1 MQTEKEIKRLTEAH
15 RISDFLIR
23 YDKINKIKFQ
33 IIMNIKYN
41 KALWFVTILA
51 IVMLIPFLGLT
62 EFNTKGEPRE
72 AVVAYTMLEHGNWI
86 LPINN
91 GGDIP
96 YKPPFFHWCIA
107 FFSLFAGHVSEFT
120 SRLPSAVSLILMTI
134 GGFIFF
140 AKRKDT
146 QTSLIAAILTL
157 TAFEVHRAGI
167 NCRVDMVNT
176 AFMVG
181 AMYLLYRWWEKGK
194 HQLPWLAIL
203 CMSGATLTKGPVG
216 IILPCFVM
224 GVFMLTQRENFWG
237 IVWRMAA
244 TAVLSLIIPF
254 CWYYAAYLQGG
265 NEFLELVKEEN
276 IDRFMG
282 KMAYESHENP
292 AWYNL
297 LTLITGWL
305 PYTLLL
311 LFSLFILPWKK
322 FSKSKFVENAKKAT
336 PLQVFTW
343 LAFLL
348 VLFFYCIPKSKR
360 SVYLLPCY
368 PFMAY
373 LIAEYIVWMMKEKM
387 GAFKV
392 YAGVIASLAILLIVA
407 RIAVS
412 CGLIPDTIFHGRHA
426 AENAAMLHALEKG
439 PQSIAEGIG
448 YLFFILC
455 IYGIYATFQ
464 SLRRN
469 HTGSIVGHTLV
480 TIISLFLIL
489 DSTLQPTVLNT
500 KADKRWAPVIEKKF
514 DTSKLYSYMSID
526 MLHFFSLNFYLGDK
540 IQQFDKTLPQD
551 GVVMV
556 PEDNLQ
562 DFMEKFGKGYT
573 FQKVWEIPRAV
584 ESRCPVGFYRFVK
597 TSANLACN

>member
-1 MQTEKEIKRLTEAH
+1 MSL
-15 RISDFLIR
+15 
-23 YDKINKIKFQ
+23 
-33 IIMNIKYN
+33 KYN
-41 KALWFVTILA
+41 KALMLVIALA
-51 IVMLIPFLGLT
+51 ILMLIPFLGLT
-62 EFNTKGEPRE
+62 DFNSKGEPRE

-107 FFSLFAGHVSEFT
+107 FFSLIAGHVSEYT
-120 SRLPSAVSLILMTI
+120 SRLPSAISLILMVV
-134 GGFIFF
+134 GGFIFY
-140 AKRKDT
+140 AKRKNT
-146 QTSLIAAILTL
+146 QVSLIAAILTL

-216 IILPCFVM
+216 IVLPCFVM
-224 GVFMLTQRENFWG
+224 GVFMLTRRENFWG
-237 IVWRMAA
+237 IVWRMTL
-244 TAVLSLIIPF
+244 TAILSLIIPF

-265 NEFLELVKEEN
+265 DEFLRLVKEEN

-297 LTLITGWL
+297 VTLIAGWL

-373 LIAEYIVWMMKEKM
+373 LVAEYIVWMMKERV
-387 GAFKV
+387 GALKV
-392 YAGVIASLAILLIVA
+392 YACVIGSASIMLFLAFL
-407 RIAVS
+407 AVKV
-412 CGLIPDTIFHGRHA
+412 GLVPDNMFHSKHA
-426 AENAAMLHALEKG
+426 ADNIAMLHAVKSIPFLGVETFTIVFATAIGAHALTAVVKKESA
-439 PQSIAEGIG
+439 QSIVIKTLASVVL
-448 YLFFILC
+448 LF
-455 IYGIYATFQ
+455 
-464 SLRRN
+464 
-469 HTGSIVGHTLV
+469 
-480 TIISLFLIL
+480 ISL
-489 DSTLQPTVLNT
+489 DCAYQPAVLNT
-500 KADKRWAPVIEKKF
+500 KADKQLAPVIEKKF
-514 DTSKLYSYMSID
+514 DMGKLYSYMSVE
-526 MLHFFSLNFYLGDK
+526 MLHFFSLNFYLGDR
-540 IQQFDKTLPQD
+540 IQQFDKVMPQD
-551 GVVMV
+551 GVLMI
-556 PEDNLQ
+556 PEEDMPA
-562 DFMEKFGKGYT
+562 FKEKYGKGYT
-573 FQKVWEIPRAV
+573 FTKVWEIKKAV
-584 ESRCPVGFYRFVK
+584 EWHKPVIFYRFTKMLRPMSLAPTSQRDNCMYKGAHEQKVGK
-597 TSANLACN
+597 TFSNLS

>member
-1 MQTEKEIKRLTEAH
+1 
-15 RISDFLIR
+15 
-23 YDKINKIKFQ
+23 
-33 IIMNIKYN
+33 MNIKYN
-41 KALWFVTILA
+41 KALWLVIILA
-51 IVMLIPFLGLT
+51 IAMMIPFLGLSD
-62 EFNTKGEPRE
+62 FNTKGEPRE

-107 FFSLFAGHVSEFT
+107 FFSLIAGHVNEYT
-120 SRLPSAVSLILMTI
+120 SRLPSAVSLVLMTI
-134 GGFIFF
+134 VGFVFY

-157 TAFEVHRAGI
+157 TAFEVHRAGM
-167 NCRVDMVNT
+167 NCRVDMVNS
-176 AFMVG
+176 ALMVG

-237 IVWRMAA
+237 IVWRMAL
-244 TAVLSLIIPF
+244 TALLSLIIPF

-265 NEFLELVKEEN
+265 DEFLRLVKEEN

-297 LTLITGWL
+297 LTLVMGWA

-322 FSKSKFVENAKKAT
+322 FSKTRFLENAKKAT

-387 GAFKV
+387 GALKV
-392 YAGVIASLAILLIVA
+392 YAGVIASLAIILVVA
-407 RIAVS
+407 TLVIRAG
-412 CGLIPDTIFHGRHA
+412 CIPDTIFHGKHA
-426 AENAAMLHALEKG
+426 ADNIAMLHAIGE
-439 PQSIAEGIG
+439 STHGI
-448 YLFFILC
+448 LFYVCNVFLIIGAYHIFKALKKKE
-455 IYGIYATFQ
+455 
-464 SLRRN
+464 
-469 HTGSIVGHTLV
+469 TGQIMRYTLV
-480 TIISLFLIL
+480 MIIAIFITL
-489 DSTLQPTVLNT
+489 DSTLQPAVLNT
-500 KADKRWAPVIEKKF
+500 KADKHLAPVIEKKF
-514 DTSKLYSYMSID
+514 DTSKLYSYMSIE
-526 MLHFFSLNFYLGDK
+526 MMHFFSLNFYLGDK
-540 IQQFDKTLPQD
+540 IQQFDKVLPQD
-551 GVVMV
+551 GVLMI
-556 PEDNLQ
+556 PEGDMP
-562 DFMEKFGKGYT
+562 DFKEKFGKDYT
-573 FQKVWEIPRAV
+573 LQKVWEVRKLV
-584 ESRCPVGFYRFVK
+584 ECHHPVGFYRFVK
-597 TSANLACN
+597 TSANIAQNR

>member
-1 MQTEKEIKRLTEAH
+1 
-15 RISDFLIR
+15 
-23 YDKINKIKFQ
+23 
-33 IIMNIKYN
+33 MNIKYN
-41 KALWFVTILA
+41 KALWLIIILA
-51 IVMLIPFLGLT
+51 IVMMTPFLGLT
-62 EFNTKGEPRE
+62 DFNTKGEPRE

-107 FFSLFAGHVSEFT
+107 FFSLIAGHVNEYT
-120 SRLPSAVSLILMTI
+120 SRLPSAVSLVLMTI
-134 GGFIFF
+134 GGFVFY

-157 TAFEVHRAGI
+157 TAFEVHRAGM
-167 NCRVDMVNT
+167 NCRVDMVNS
-176 AFMVG
+176 ALMVG
-181 AMYLLYRWWEKGK
+181 AMYLLYRWWERGK

-237 IVWRMAA
+237 IVWRMAL
-244 TAVLSLIIPF
+244 TALLSLIIPF

-265 NEFLELVKEEN
+265 DEFLRLVKEEN

-297 LTLITGWL
+297 LTLVMGWA

-322 FSKSKFVENAKKAT
+322 FSKTRFLENAKKAT

-373 LIAEYIVWMMKEKM
+373 LIAEYIVWMMKEKV
-387 GAFKV
+387 GAIKV
-392 YAGVIASLAILLIVA
+392 YAGVIASLVVILV
-407 RIAVS
+407 IATLVIRA
-412 CGLIPDTIFHGRHA
+412 GGIPDTIFHGKHA
-426 AENAAMLHALEKG
+426 ADNIAMLHAIGE
-439 PQSIAEGIG
+439 STHGI
-448 YLFFILC
+448 LFYVCYMFLIIGAYHHIFKALKKKETSQMMK
-455 IYGIYATFQ
+455 Y
-464 SLRRN
+464 
-469 HTGSIVGHTLV
+469 TLV
-480 TIISLFLIL
+480 MIIAIFITL
-489 DSTLQPTVLNT
+489 DSTLQPAVLNT
-500 KADKRWAPVIEKKF
+500 KADKHLAPVIEKKF
-514 DTSKLYSYMSID
+514 DTSKLYSYMSVD

-540 IQQFDKTLPQD
+540 IQQFDKVLPQD
-551 GVVMV
+551 GVLMIPESDV
-556 PEDNLQ
+556 P
-562 DFMEKFGKGYT
+562 DFKEKFGRDYT
-573 FQKVWEIPRAV
+573 FQKVWEVKKTV
-584 ESRCPVGFYRFVK
+584 EWHSKVGFYKFVK
-597 TSANLACN
+597 TSANIAQNR

>member
-1 MQTEKEIKRLTEAH
+1 
-15 RISDFLIR
+15 
-23 YDKINKIKFQ
+23 
-33 IIMNIKYN
+33 MNIKYN
-41 KALWFVTILA
+41 KALWLIIILA
-51 IVMLIPFLGLT
+51 IVMMIPFLGLSD
-62 EFNTKGEPRE
+62 FNTKGEPRE

-107 FFSLFAGHVSEFT
+107 FFSLFIGHVNEYT
-120 SRLPSAVSLILMTI
+120 SRLPSAVSLVLMTI
-134 GGFIFF
+134 GGFVFY

-146 QTSLIAAILTL
+146 QISLIAAILTL

-237 IVWRMAA
+237 IVWRMAL
-244 TAVLSLIIPF
+244 TALLSLIIPF
-254 CWYYAAYLQGG
+254 CWYYAAYLQVGD
-265 NEFLELVKEEN
+265 EFLRLVKEEN
-276 IDRFMG
+276 IDRFTG
-282 KMAYESHENP
+282 KMVYESHENP

-322 FSKSKFVENAKKAT
+322 FSKSRFLENAKKAT

-387 GAFKV
+387 GAIKV
-392 YAGVIASLAILLIVA
+392 YAGVIASLAVILV
-407 RIAVS
+407 IATLVIRA
-412 CGLIPDTIFHGRHA
+412 GGIPDTIFHGKHA
-426 AENAAMLHALEKG
+426 ADNIAMLHAIGE
-439 PQSIAEGIG
+439 STHGI
-448 YLFFILC
+448 LFYVCNVFLIIGAYHIFKALKKKETSQMMR
-455 IYGIYATFQ
+455 Y
-464 SLRRN
+464 
-469 HTGSIVGHTLV
+469 TLV
-480 TIISLFLIL
+480 MIIAIFITL
-489 DSTLQPTVLNT
+489 DSTLQPAVLNT
-500 KADKRWAPVIEKKF
+500 KADKHLAPVIEKKF
-514 DTSKLYSYMSID
+514 DTSKLYSYMSIE
-526 MLHFFSLNFYLGDK
+526 MMHFFSLNFYLGDK
-540 IQQFDKTLPQD
+540 IQQFDKVLPQD
-551 GVVMV
+551 GVLMI
-556 PEDNLQ
+556 PEESMP
-562 DFMEKFGKGYT
+562 DFKEKFGKDYT
-573 FQKVWEIPRAV
+573 FQKVWEVKRLV
-584 ESRCPVGFYRFVK
+584 ECRHPVGFYRFVK
-597 TSANLACN
+597 TSANIAQNR

>member
-1 MQTEKEIKRLTEAH
+1 
-15 RISDFLIR
+15 
-23 YDKINKIKFQ
+23 
-33 IIMNIKYN
+33 MNIKYN
-41 KALWFVTILA
+41 KALWLITILA
-51 IVMLIPFLGLT
+51 IVMMIPFLGLSD
-62 EFNTKGEPRE
+62 FNTKGEPRE

-107 FFSLFAGHVSEFT
+107 FFSLIAGHVNEYT
-120 SRLPSAVSLILMTI
+120 SRLPSAVSLVLMTI
-134 GGFIFF
+134 GGFVFY

-157 TAFEVHRAGI
+157 TAFEVHRAGM
-167 NCRVDMVNT
+167 NCRVDMVNS
-176 AFMVG
+176 ALMVG

-237 IVWRMAA
+237 IVWRMAL
-244 TAVLSLIIPF
+244 TALLSLIIPF

-265 NEFLELVKEEN
+265 DEFLRLVKEEN

-297 LTLITGWL
+297 LTLVMGWA

-322 FSKSKFVENAKKAT
+322 FSKTRFLENAKKAT

-368 PFMAY
+368 PFIAY

-387 GAFKV
+387 GAIKV
-392 YAGVIASLAILLIVA
+392 YAGVIASLAIILV
-407 RIAVS
+407 IATLVIRA
-412 CGLIPDTIFHGRHA
+412 GGIPDTIFHGKHA
-426 AENAAMLHALEKG
+426 ADNIAMLHAIGE
-439 PQSIAEGIG
+439 STHGI
-448 YLFFILC
+448 LFYVCNVFLIIGAYHIFKALKKKETSQMMR
-455 IYGIYATFQ
+455 Y
-464 SLRRN
+464 
-469 HTGSIVGHTLV
+469 TLV
-480 TIISLFLIL
+480 MIIAIFITL
-489 DSTLQPTVLNT
+489 DSTLQPAVLNT
-500 KADKRWAPVIEKKF
+500 KADKHLAPVIEEKF
-514 DTSKLYSYMSID
+514 DTGKLYSYMSIE
-526 MLHFFSLNFYLGDK
+526 MMHFFSLNFYLGDK
-540 IQQFDKTLPQD
+540 IQQFDKVLPQD
-551 GVVMV
+551 GVLMI
-556 PEDNLQ
+556 PEGDMP
-562 DFMEKFGKGYT
+562 DFKEKFGKDYT
-573 FQKVWEIPRAV
+573 LQKVWEVKRLV
-584 ESRCPVGFYRFVK
+584 ECRHPVGFYRFVK
-597 TSANLACN
+597 TSANIAQNR

>member
-1 MQTEKEIKRLTEAH
+1 
-15 RISDFLIR
+15 
-23 YDKINKIKFQ
+23 
-33 IIMNIKYN
+33 MNIKYN
-41 KALWFVTILA
+41 KALWLITILA
-51 IVMLIPFLGLT
+51 IVMLIPFLGLSD
-62 EFNTKGEPRE
+62 FNTKGEPRE

-107 FFSLFAGHVSEFT
+107 FFSLIAGHVNEYT

-134 GGFIFF
+134 GGFVFY

-157 TAFEVHRAGI
+157 TAFEVHRAGM
-167 NCRVDMVNT
+167 NCRVDMVNS
-176 AFMVG
+176 ALMVG

-237 IVWRMAA
+237 IVWRMAL
-244 TAVLSLIIPF
+244 TALLSLIIPF

-265 NEFLELVKEEN
+265 DEFLRLVKEEN

-297 LTLITGWL
+297 LTLVMGWA

-322 FSKSKFVENAKKAT
+322 FSKTRFLENAKKAT

-387 GAFKV
+387 GAIKV
-392 YAGVIASLAILLIVA
+392 YAGVIASLAVILV
-407 RIAVS
+407 IATLVIRA
-412 CGLIPDTIFHGRHA
+412 GGIPDTIFHGKHA
-426 AENAAMLHALEKG
+426 ADNIAMLHAIGE
-439 PQSIAEGIG
+439 STHGI
-448 YLFFILC
+448 LFYVCYMFLIIGAYHIFKALKKKETSQMMK
-455 IYGIYATFQ
+455 Y
-464 SLRRN
+464 
-469 HTGSIVGHTLV
+469 TLV
-480 TIISLFLIL
+480 MIIAIFITL

-500 KADKRWAPVIEKKF
+500 KADKHLAPVIEKKF
-514 DTSKLYSYMSID
+514 DTSKLYSYMSVD

-540 IQQFDKTLPQD
+540 IQQFDKVLPQD
-551 GVVMV
+551 GVLMI
-556 PEDNLQ
+556 PEEDMP
-562 DFMEKFGKGYT
+562 DFLEKFGKDYT
-573 FQKVWEIPRAV
+573 FQKVWEVRKTV
-584 ESRCPVGFYRFVK
+584 EWHNKVGFYQFVK
-597 TSANLACN
+597 TSANIALNK

>member
-1 MQTEKEIKRLTEAH
+1 
-15 RISDFLIR
+15 
-23 YDKINKIKFQ
+23 
-33 IIMNIKYN
+33 MNIKYN
-41 KALWFVTILA
+41 KALWLIIILA
-51 IVMLIPFLGLT
+51 IVMMIPFLGLSD
-62 EFNTKGEPRE
+62 FNTKGEPHE

-107 FFSLFAGHVSEFT
+107 FFSLIAGHVNEYT
-120 SRLPSAVSLILMTI
+120 SRLPSAVSLVLMTI
-134 GGFIFF
+134 GGFVFY

-157 TAFEVHRAGI
+157 TAFEVHRAGM
-167 NCRVDMVNT
+167 NCRVDMVNS

-237 IVWRMAA
+237 IVWRMAL
-244 TAVLSLIIPF
+244 TALLSLIIPF

-265 NEFLELVKEEN
+265 DEFLRLVKEEN

-297 LTLITGWL
+297 LTLVMGWA

-322 FSKSKFVENAKKAT
+322 CSKTQFLENAKKAT

-373 LIAEYIVWMMKEKM
+373 LIAEYIVWMMKEKV
-387 GAFKV
+387 GAIKV
-392 YAGVIASLAILLIVA
+392 YAGVIASLAVILV
-407 RIAVS
+407 IATLVIRA
-412 CGLIPDTIFHGRHA
+412 GGIPDTIFHGKHA
-426 AENAAMLHALEKG
+426 ADNIAMLHAIRE
-439 PQSIAEGIG
+439 STHGI
-448 YLFFILC
+448 LFYVCNVFLIIGAYHIFKALKKKETSQMMR
-455 IYGIYATFQ
+455 Y
-464 SLRRN
+464 
-469 HTGSIVGHTLV
+469 TLV
-480 TIISLFLIL
+480 MIIAIFITL
-489 DSTLQPTVLNT
+489 DSTLQPAVLNT
-500 KADKRWAPVIEKKF
+500 KADKHLAPVIEKKF
-514 DTSKLYSYMSID
+514 DTSKLYSYMSVE
-526 MLHFFSLNFYLGDK
+526 MMHFFSLNFYLGDK
-540 IQQFDKTLPQD
+540 IQQFDKVLPQD
-551 GVVMV
+551 GVLMIPESDV
-556 PEDNLQ
+556 P
-562 DFMEKFGKGYT
+562 DFKEKFGKDYT
-573 FQKVWEIPRAV
+573 FQKVWEVKRLV
-584 ESRCPVGFYRFVK
+584 EWHHPVGFYRFVK
-597 TSANLACN
+597 TSANIAQNK

>member
-1 MQTEKEIKRLTEAH
+1 
-15 RISDFLIR
+15 
-23 YDKINKIKFQ
+23 
-33 IIMNIKYN
+33 MNIKYN
-41 KALWFVTILA
+41 KALWLIIILA
-51 IVMLIPFLGLT
+51 IVMMIPFLGLSD
-62 EFNTKGEPRE
+62 FNTKGEPRE

-107 FFSLFAGHVSEFT
+107 FFSLIAGHVNEYT
-120 SRLPSAVSLILMTI
+120 SRLPSAVSLVLMTI
-134 GGFIFF
+134 GGFVFY

-157 TAFEVHRAGI
+157 TAFEVHRAGM
-167 NCRVDMVNT
+167 NCRVDMVNS

-237 IVWRMAA
+237 IVWRMAL
-244 TAVLSLIIPF
+244 TALLSLIIPF
-254 CWYYAAYLQGG
+254 CWYYAAYLQVGD
-265 NEFLELVKEEN
+265 EFLRLVKEEN
-276 IDRFMG
+276 IDRFTG
-282 KMAYESHENP
+282 KMVYESHENP

-322 FSKSKFVENAKKAT
+322 FSKSRFLENAKKAT

-387 GAFKV
+387 GAIKV
-392 YAGVIASLAILLIVA
+392 YAGVIASLAIILV
-407 RIAVS
+407 IATLVIRAG
-412 CGLIPDTIFHGRHA
+412 CIPDTIFHGKHA
-426 AENAAMLHALEKG
+426 ADNIAMLHAIRE
-439 PQSIAEGIG
+439 STHGI
-448 YLFFILC
+448 LFYVCNVFLIIGAYHIFKALKKKETSQMMK
-455 IYGIYATFQ
+455 Y
-464 SLRRN
+464 
-469 HTGSIVGHTLV
+469 TLV
-480 TIISLFLIL
+480 MIIAIFITL
-489 DSTLQPTVLNT
+489 DSTLQPAVLNT
-500 KADKRWAPVIEKKF
+500 KADKHLAPVIEKKF
-514 DTSKLYSYMSID
+514 DTGKLYSYMSIE
-526 MLHFFSLNFYLGDK
+526 MMHFFSLNFYLGDK
-540 IQQFDKTLPQD
+540 IQQFDKVLPQD
-551 GVVMV
+551 GVLMI
-556 PEDNLQ
+556 PEGDMP
-562 DFMEKFGKGYT
+562 DFKEKFGKDYT
-573 FQKVWEIPRAV
+573 FQKVWEVKRLV
-584 ESRCPVGFYRFVK
+584 EWHHPVGFYRFVK
-597 TSANLACN
+597 TSANIAQNK

>member
-1 MQTEKEIKRLTEAH
+1 
-15 RISDFLIR
+15 
-23 YDKINKIKFQ
+23 
-33 IIMNIKYN
+33 MNIKYN
-41 KALWFVTILA
+41 KALWLITILA
-51 IVMLIPFLGLT
+51 IVMLIPFLGLSD
-62 EFNTKGEPRE
+62 FNTKGEPRE

-107 FFSLFAGHVSEFT
+107 FFSLFIGHVNEFT
-120 SRLPSAVSLILMTI
+120 SRLPSAVSLVLMTI
-134 GGFIFF
+134 GGFVFY
-140 AKRKDT
+140 AKRKET
-146 QTSLIAAILTL
+146 QISLIAAILTL

-237 IVWRMAA
+237 IVWRMAL
-244 TAVLSLIIPF
+244 TALLSLIIPF

-265 NEFLELVKEEN
+265 DEFLRLVKEEN

-322 FSKSKFVENAKKAT
+322 FSKTRFLENAKKAT

-387 GAFKV
+387 GAIKV
-392 YAGVIASLAILLIVA
+392 YAGVIASLAVILV
-407 RIAVS
+407 IATLVIRTG
-412 CGLIPDTIFHGRHA
+412 CIPDTIFHGKHA
-426 AENAAMLHALEKG
+426 ADNIAMLHA
-439 PQSIAEGIG
+439 IG
-448 YLFFILC
+448 DSHSFLFNVCQMFLLIGAYHIFKALKKKETSQILK
-455 IYGIYATFQ
+455 Y
-464 SLRRN
+464 
-469 HTGSIVGHTLV
+469 TLV
-480 TIISLFLIL
+480 MIIAIFITL
-489 DSTLQPTVLNT
+489 DSTLQPAVLNT
-500 KADKRWAPVIEKKF
+500 KADKHLAPVIEKKF
-514 DTSKLYSYMSID
+514 DTSKLYSYMSVD

-540 IQQFDKTLPQD
+540 IQQFDKVLPQD
-551 GVVMV
+551 GVLMI
-556 PEDNLQ
+556 PEEDMP
-562 DFMEKFGKGYT
+562 DFKEKFGKDYT
-573 FQKVWEIPRAV
+573 FQKVWEVKRLV
-584 ESRCPVGFYRFVK
+584 ECRHPVGFYRFVK
-597 TSANLACN
+597 TSANIALNK

>member
-1 MQTEKEIKRLTEAH
+1 
-15 RISDFLIR
+15 
-23 YDKINKIKFQ
+23 
-33 IIMNIKYN
+33 MNIKYN
-41 KALWFVTILA
+41 KALWLITILA
-51 IVMLIPFLGLT
+51 IVMLIPFLGLSD
-62 EFNTKGEPRE
+62 FNTKGEPRE

-107 FFSLFAGHVSEFT
+107 FFSLFIGHVNEFT
-120 SRLPSAVSLILMTI
+120 SRLPSAVSLVLMTI
-134 GGFIFF
+134 GGFVFY

-146 QTSLIAAILTL
+146 QISLIAAILTL

-237 IVWRMAA
+237 IVWRMAL
-244 TAVLSLIIPF
+244 TALLSLIIPF

-265 NEFLELVKEEN
+265 DEFLRLVKEEN

-322 FSKSKFVENAKKAT
+322 FSKTRFLENAKKAT

-387 GAFKV
+387 GALKV
-392 YAGVIASLAILLIVA
+392 YAGVIASLAVILV
-407 RIAVS
+407 IATLVIRTG
-412 CGLIPDTIFHGRHA
+412 CIPDTIFHGKHA
-426 AENAAMLHALEKG
+426 ADNIAMLHA
-439 PQSIAEGIG
+439 IG
-448 YLFFILC
+448 ESHSFLFNVCQMFLLIGAYHIFKALKKKETSQILK
-455 IYGIYATFQ
+455 Y
-464 SLRRN
+464 
-469 HTGSIVGHTLV
+469 TLV
-480 TIISLFLIL
+480 MIIAIFITL
-489 DSTLQPTVLNT
+489 DSTLQPAVLNT
-500 KADKRWAPVIEKKF
+500 KADKHLAPVIEKKF
-514 DTSKLYSYMSID
+514 DTSKLYSYMSVD

-540 IQQFDKTLPQD
+540 IQQFDKVLPQD
-551 GVVMV
+551 GVLMI
-556 PEDNLQ
+556 PEEDMPA
-562 DFMEKFGKGYT
+562 FKEKFGKDYT
-573 FQKVWEIPRAV
+573 FQKVWEVKRLV
-584 ESRCPVGFYRFVK
+584 ECRHPVGFYRFVK
-597 TSANLACN
+597 TSANIALIK

>member
-1 MQTEKEIKRLTEAH
+1 
-15 RISDFLIR
+15 
-23 YDKINKIKFQ
+23 
-33 IIMNIKYN
+33 MNIKYN
-41 KALWFVTILA
+41 KALWIVTILA

-176 AFMVG
+176 AFMVE

-336 PLQVFTW
+336 PLQIFTW

-387 GAFKV
+387 RAFKV

-412 CGLIPDTIFHGRHA
+412 CGWVPDTIFHGRHA

>member
-1 MQTEKEIKRLTEAH
+1 
-15 RISDFLIR
+15 
-23 YDKINKIKFQ
+23 
-33 IIMNIKYN
+33 MNIKYN
-41 KALWFVTILA
+41 KALWLITILA
-51 IVMLIPFLGLT
+51 IVMLIPFLGLSD
-62 EFNTKGEPRE
+62 FNTKGEPRE

-107 FFSLFAGHVSEFT
+107 FFSLFIGHVNEFT
-120 SRLPSAVSLILMTI
+120 SRLPSAISLVLMTI
-134 GGFIFF
+134 GGFVFY

-237 IVWRMAA
+237 IVWRMAL
-244 TAVLSLIIPF
+244 TALLSLIIPF

-265 NEFLELVKEEN
+265 DEFLRLVKEEN

-322 FSKSKFVENAKKAT
+322 FSKTRFLENAKKAT

-387 GAFKV
+387 GALKV
-392 YAGVIASLAILLIVA
+392 YAGVIASLAVILV
-407 RIAVS
+407 IATLVIRTG
-412 CGLIPDTIFHGRHA
+412 CIPDTIFHGKHA
-426 AENAAMLHALEKG
+426 ADNIAMLHA
-439 PQSIAEGIG
+439 IG
-448 YLFFILC
+448 ESHSFLFNVCQMFLLIGAYHIFKALKKKETSQILK
-455 IYGIYATFQ
+455 Y
-464 SLRRN
+464 
-469 HTGSIVGHTLV
+469 TLV
-480 TIISLFLIL
+480 MIIAIFITL
-489 DSTLQPTVLNT
+489 DSTLQPAVLNT
-500 KADKRWAPVIEKKF
+500 KADKHLAPVIEKKF
-514 DTSKLYSYMSID
+514 DTSKLYSYMSVD

-540 IQQFDKTLPQD
+540 IQQFDKVLPQD
-551 GVVMV
+551 GVLMI
-556 PEDNLQ
+556 PEEDMP
-562 DFMEKFGKGYT
+562 DFKEKFGKDYT
-573 FQKVWEIPRAV
+573 FQKVWEVKRLV
-584 ESRCPVGFYRFVK
+584 ECRHPVGFYRFVK
-597 TSANLACN
+597 TSANIALNK